1 MTGSVHWGRKGR
13 ALALAGGFA
22 CCIGVSAQEPAPT
35 PDARSPELERVLQAL
50 ERMEAEQRA
59 LRQEVEALRVQ
70 RDDSLTQGPDTAE
83 SESEMD
89 PAALFEAEEE
99 SPAQEDPPEITR
111 ILEELARLEAEQQA
125 LRREVES
132 LWSQR
137 DEPPVQ
143 DSPAPSFESEEA
155 SGLQEEPMV
164 EDPGVLAEEERE
176 APVSAL
182 DQREVEP
189 LAEDD
194 PAQDEAPASPDE
206 KPAFSPKL
214 YEPAAKLYE
223 QGREEFRNLNFYDAA
238 RIFREFLNKYPA
250 HEDAGEARY
259 WLGEALYVEGRFQD
273 AIAAFAEVIADDIN
287 PRREVARL
295 KTGYAWFELGDF
307 EQAKAILV
315 EVRDQNPDS
324 DLARLAQLRL
334 DRLQRLTG
342 SEQ

>member
-1 MTGSVHWGRKGR
+1 MTGSVRWGRKGR

-22 CCIGVSAQEPAPT
+22 CCTGVFAQEPVST
-35 PDARSPELERVLQAL
+35 PDAQSLELEQVLQAL

-70 RDDSLTQGPDTAE
+70 RDDSLTQGPDAAE
-83 SESEMD
+83 LEGEMD

-99 SPAQEDPPEITR
+99 SPVQEGPPEIAR
-111 ILEELARLEAEQQA
+111 ILEELSRLEGEQQA
-125 LRREVES
+125 LREEIEN

-137 DEPPVQ
+137 DGLTVQGPADPV
-143 DSPAPSFESEEA
+143 SESEEA
-155 SGLQEEPMV
+155 SGLRDESADQ
-164 EDPGVLAEEERE
+164 GAAVLAIEEEGM
-176 APVSAL
+176 SAS
-182 DQREVEP
+182 
-189 LAEDD
+189 ASSDD
-194 PAQDEAPASPDE
+194 PAQDGTAVLPGEE
-206 KPAFSPKL
+206 PAFSPKL

-238 RIFREFLNKYPA
+238 RIFREFLIKYPA
-250 HEDAGEARY
+250 HGDAGEARY

-273 AIAAFAEVIADDIN
+273 AIAAFAEVIAADAN

-307 EQAKAILV
+307 EQARAILV

-334 DRLQRLTG
+334 DRLQRLVG
-342 SEQ
+342 REQ